1 MRGVARERRSSRG
14 PPLKR
19 HHPRELALPATAA
32 MPGEAFVDT
41 QPDFGD
47 TVPDI
52 ARAQV
57 DGITPFPRAPRPDG
71 RLRVALVTET
81 YPPEVNGVAMTTARV
96 VGELSRAGHRLQ
108 LVRPRQ
114 PGAPSA
120 GDDCPAP
127 GAAGSDGG
135 VSEHLLPGWPVPRY
149 PGLRMGL
156 PATRTLV
163 RIWRQQRPDV
173 VHLVTEG
180 PLGWS
185 ALRAARRLG
194 LPVVSDF
201 RTNFHAYSHHYGAAW
216 LHDPIAAYLR
226 RFHNRTA
233 FTMVPTERLRAS
245 LAAQGYER
253 LRVVSR
259 GVDAQRFDPA
269 QRDHGLR
276 ARWGASPDA
285 PVAICVGRLAREK
298 NLDAVVD
305 AFRALHARR
314 PDARLVLV
322 GDGPDRARLMERCP
336 EAVFA
341 GQQHGAALAA
351 HYASADL
358 FLFASTTE
366 TFGNV
371 VPEAMASG
379 LAVLAYDHAA
389 AAELIRD
396 GHNGLIAPLGDR
408 AAFLRLATRL
418 GDDTGLAQRLGR
430 EARRTAAVL
439 DWRLIGDAIGQA
451 YWLAID
457 RQAHGPGPLASAGW
471 PADPPLAAGSGRR

>member
-1 MRGVARERRSSRG
+1 M
-14 PPLKR
+14 KR
-19 HHPRELALPATAA
+19 HHAHALAAPVADDRAA
-32 MPGEAFVDT
+32 EAFADT
-41 QPDFGD
+41 LQDFGD

-52 ARAQV
+52 GRAAAAGV
-57 DGITPFPRAPRPDG
+57 APPERAPHAGSP
-71 RLRVALVTET
+71 LRVALVTET
-81 YPPEVNGVAMTTARV
+81 YPPEVNGVATTTACV
-96 VGELSRAGHRLQ
+96 VDELTRMGHLLQ

-114 PGAPSA
+114 PGTVPA
-120 GDDCPAP
+120 GDGRSAP
-127 GAAGSDGG
+127 HEAAPRRG
-135 VSEHLLPGWPVPRY
+135 VSERLLPSLPVPRY

-156 PATRTLV
+156 PATRALV
-163 RIWRQQRPDV
+163 RQWRRQRPDV

-185 ALRAARRLG
+185 ALRAARRLD

-201 RTNFHAYSHHYGAAW
+201 RTNFHAYSRHYGAAW

-233 FTMVPTERLRAS
+233 CTMVPTERLRAA

-253 LRVVSR
+253 LRVVAR
-259 GVDAQRFDPA
+259 GVDARRFDPA
-269 QRDHGLR
+269 RRDDGLR
-276 ARWGASPDA
+276 AHWGARPDA
-285 PVAICVGRLAREK
+285 PVALCVGRLAPEK
-298 NLDAVVD
+298 NLDTVVD
-305 AFRALHARR
+305 AFRALRARR

-322 GDGPDRARLMERCP
+322 GDGPDAARLRQHCP

-341 GQQHGAALAA
+341 GPQHGPALAA

-366 TFGNV
+366 TYGNV

-389 AAELIRD
+389 AGELIRD
-396 GHNGLIAPLGDR
+396 GHDGLIAPLDDR

-418 GDDTGLAQRLGR
+418 VDEPGLASRLGR
-430 EARRTAAVL
+430 QARHTATGL
-439 DWRLIGDAIGQA
+439 DWRRIGEAIGRA
-451 YWLAID
+451 YWLAIERRVD
-457 RQAHGPGPLASAGW
+457 GVEGEDGTARASGLRSARWPL
-471 PADPPLAAGSGRR
+471 PQPPMAAGSGHR